1 MFLIQN
7 DFGIAIDLQVI
18 NQDCVA
24 VDLTSATTVQ
34 MEFVLPDGTVSLKT
48 AAVIGLPTEGRI
60 RYVVE
65 EDFLVQIGTW
75 SVRGRVSEGTS
86 KVYRTEKLK
95 FAVLA

>member
-24 VDLTSATTVQ
+24 VDLTSATLVE
-34 MEFVLPDGTVSLKT
+34 MEFTLPDGTTSLKT
-48 AAVIGLPTEGRI
+48 ATIVGVPTEGKI

-65 EDFLVQIGTW
+65 SGFLSQIGTW
-75 SVRGRVSEGTS
+75 SVRGKVTEGAS

-95 FAVLA
+95 FALQA